1 MKKHTLF
8 QVVNH
13 SYLVP
18 PDLEATQGQ
27 MDGFFRQLLYKC
39 YLEEVASVGDWLK
52 RCPPLD
58 SRVAN
63 VTTARGSSRSSRPMS
78 EACRAGSCPRSP
90 FPRRRAR
97 PGPGP
102 HTMQDRSRP
111 SMAHVRQSKPNFGLS
126 IKDNVFKTFKI
137 DRTSL
142 GSEGTADRRTSL
154 LFYYSQA

>member
-63 VTTARGSSRSSRPMS
+63 VTTARGSSR
-78 EACRAGSCPRSP
+78 
-90 FPRRRAR
+90 RRRR
-97 PGPGP
+97 PRLSDLQRYLAHKKTPTPLGPPWDPRHWGESAAADAAAADPCLRPAELVPALGALFPGGGP
-102 HTMQDRSRP
+102 VQDPVLTPCRT
-111 SMAHVRQSKPNFGLS
+111 AV
-126 IKDNVFKTFKI
+126 
-137 DRTSL
+137 DRVWHM
-142 GSEGTADRRTSL
+142 
-154 LFYYSQA
+154 